1 MLPGCGGAGAVAVSR
16 APSPGATR
24 GKRSGW
30 LVVTAARPCDRLT
43 ASELDGQFS
52 VMSIS
57 PQFQKK
63 FPKYMNRSED
73 RTRREASAPKPS
85 LSRASSPRPPSLT
98 APPRPAPAARG
109 PSLWPAQAPSCPCA
123 PPAVAAPSSKVSAH
137 PTQQR
142 GTGSGVGGRAPTW
155 LTSLRPSS
163 HRESENRMS
172 TTHWAAERGQ

>member
-1 MLPGCGGAGAVAVSR
+1 MGAERTVLPGCGGAGAVAVSR
-16 APSPGATR
+16 APSPGAAR

-63 FPKYMNRSED
+63 FPKYMNRSKD

-85 LSRASSPRPPSLT
+85 LSWRLQPPSSQPDLPAASSPCG
-98 APPRPAPAARG
+98 PRPLPVASTG
-109 PSLWPAQAPSCPCA
+109 PFLS
-123 PPAVAAPSSKVSAH
+123 V
-137 PTQQR
+137 
-142 GTGSGVGGRAPTW
+142 RAP
-155 LTSLRPSS
+155 R
-163 HRESENRMS
+163 
-172 TTHWAAERGQ
+172 RGCPQL